1 MQMVETTHIT
11 IAQCSQI
18 DKDNTKLSYMGFQQR
33 QDNHPVTVIH

>member
-11 IAQCSQI
+11 IGQWSQM
-18 DKDNTKLSYMGFQQR
+18 DKYNAKISCMGFQKR